1 MLFEAPCK
9 LDFLT
14 SPRLAASAAPA
25 AFCWAFDLAGMSA
38 SFETIVPAGK
48 CRLVTIVPL
57 REVKHAAK
65 FPFEIGRKAGYRM
78 MSWMQTET
86 DD

>member
-1 MLFEAPCK
+1 
-9 LDFLT
+9 
-14 SPRLAASAAPA
+14 
-25 AFCWAFDLAGMSA
+25 MSA

-48 CRLVTIVPL
+48 CRLATIVPL

-78 MSWMQTET
+78 MSWMQIET